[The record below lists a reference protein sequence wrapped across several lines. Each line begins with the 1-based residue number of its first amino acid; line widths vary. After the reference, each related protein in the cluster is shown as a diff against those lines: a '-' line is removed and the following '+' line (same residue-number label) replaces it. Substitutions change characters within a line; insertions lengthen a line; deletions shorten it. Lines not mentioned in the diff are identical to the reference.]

1 METTFD
7 YALDSHSKPL
17 MGFALKLTKDY
28 NDASDLLQD
37 TMMKAF
43 SNQHRFQEGT
53 NLSAW
58 LHTIMRNSFISNYQ
72 RMVRQKTF
80 IDKTDNTY
88 FINSQSTSKAD
99 DATVDLNYKELLNE
113 IKRLDD
119 LYSEPFLMYYEGF
132 KYHEIA
138 DRMGVPIGTIK
149 NRIHVA
155 RQKIKSFV
163 KR

>member
-1 METTFD
+1 M
-7 YALDSHSKPL
+7 
-17 MGFALKLTKDY
+17 KLTRDY
-28 NDASDLLQD
+28 NDASDLLQE

-43 SNQHRFQEGT
+43 RNKHRFQEGT

-80 IDKTDNTY
+80 IDNSTGYHHLNTSSTY
-88 FINSQSTSKAD
+88 VSNDTLSNINYDELEKEIMNLSK
-99 DATVDLNYKELLNE
+99 
-113 IKRLDD
+113 
-119 LYSEPFLMYYEGF
+119 LYRIPFHMYYKGF

-138 DRMGVPIGTIK
+138 DRLELPLGTVK

-155 RQKIKSFV
+155 RKQLKEVISSKFN
-163 KR
+163 